1 MPLLDLMRAHGFVPD
16 AITRIE
22 VATFARALGLANAT
36 APKTLQAA
44 QYSLPFTIALAGL
57 RGGEALMPMREASLA
72 DPAVIALS
80 GRVVLHI
87 DPDREAAFPREAGA
101 SITVETDAGTFSAC
115 VTQPRGEPANPMT
128 RADLMEKL
136 VTVNRGKPLDRL
148 ARCARALSRR

>member
-1 MPLLDLMRAHGFVPD
+1 MRAHGFVPD

-57 RGGEALMPMREASLA
+57 RRWRGAHARCGEASL
-72 DPAVIALS
+72 PIPPSSPSPGGWCCTSIPIAK
-80 GRVVLHI
+80 
-87 DPDREAAFPREAGA
+87 AAFPREAGA
-101 SITVETDAGTFSAC
+101 SHHGRDGMLEPSAR
-115 VTQPRGEPANPMT
+115 VSRSREAEPANPMT

-136 VTVNRGKPLDRL
+136 VTVNRGKAARQA